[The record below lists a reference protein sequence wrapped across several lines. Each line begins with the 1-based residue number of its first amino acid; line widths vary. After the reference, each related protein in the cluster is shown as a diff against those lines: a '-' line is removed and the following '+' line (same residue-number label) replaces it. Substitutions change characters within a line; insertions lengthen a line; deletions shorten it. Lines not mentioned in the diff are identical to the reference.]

1 MRSSGDCAVIN
12 WHGGTVNHCHLLTGP
27 KVPSRAAFL
36 GALKN
41 RTANSA
47 YVDYTSCMRVLKG

>member
-1 MRSSGDCAVIN
+1 MIN